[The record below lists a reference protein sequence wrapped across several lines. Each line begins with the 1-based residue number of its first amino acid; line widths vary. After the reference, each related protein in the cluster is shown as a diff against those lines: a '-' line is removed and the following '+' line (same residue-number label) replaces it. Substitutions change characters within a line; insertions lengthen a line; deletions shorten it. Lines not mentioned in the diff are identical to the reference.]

1 MGKIKKK
8 NQGFSLIE
16 LLIAVTILSIVMI
29 MVVQFMSTS
38 SMAYRKQKKNLSV
51 QTKAMATME
60 QVSDT
65 LMQANYVR
73 IMSSDDKLYTIEKS
87 ASGSSTVSEYGDID
101 YHLVPDNYANYSQM
115 SKYNGTRDVI
125 INLDTYDIVDDE
137 GNTYPKSSD
146 NDYQDTVTV
155 KSFRA
160 LNQGGG
166 YQYIKPAWIYAEY
179 PNVDDSGNDVTTH
192 VVYYF
197 TDVKDAKDNTCR
209 LLVCREDVSSSTDA
223 LMKNYQFLVPRAAIG
238 QDNPEVVGIVS
249 EDIVNFYISADP
261 EGNALLTNVEFKDDG
276 YEYNAIETIKFRNSN
291 VLTVRPQKLKK
302 VKGTGNP

>member
-1 MGKIKKK
+1 MGKMKKK

-38 SMAYRKQKKNLSV
+38 SVAYRKQKKNMSV
-51 QTKAMATME
+51 QTKAMTTME
-60 QVSDT
+60 QVADT
-65 LMQANYVR
+65 LMQANYLR
-73 IMSSDDKLYTIEKS
+73 IMSIDDKLYTIEKS
-87 ASGSSTVSEYGDID
+87 ASGSSTVSEYGEIN
-101 YHLVPDNYANYSQM
+101 YQLVPDNYANYSQT
-115 SKYNGTRDVI
+115 SRYNGTRDVI
-125 INLDTYDIVDDE
+125 INLDTFDIVDDE
-137 GNTYPKSSD
+137 GNSYPMSYD
-146 NDYQDTVTV
+146 NDYQEGVAV

-160 LNQGGG
+160 LNQGGT
-166 YQYIKPAWIYAEY
+166 YQYIMPAWIYAEY
-179 PNVDDSGNDVTTH
+179 ANVNASGDPVTTH

-197 TDVKDAKDNTCR
+197 TDVKDSKDNTRR
-209 LLVCREDVSSSTDA
+209 LIVCREDVETWTDA
-223 LMKNYQFLVPRAAIG
+223 LMYNYQFLVPRAAIG

-249 EDIVNFYISADP
+249 EDIASFYISADP
-261 EGNALLTNVEFKDDG
+261 EGNALLTNVTFKDDG